1 MNTYPAEI
9 VHFLIECIDAA
20 PKVRDDEFADVDN
33 ATIERIADTL
43 PSRCGRVGYSAQEN
57 AEHALSE
64 AEAEAEAEENEAISA
79 RWYQHLADTIAQ
91 LRVNNPG
98 ERVEIDAIAKLL
110 APMDPHA

>member
-33 ATIERIADTL
+33 ATVERIADTL

-57 AEHALSE
+57 AERALSE
-64 AEAEAEAEENEAISA
+64 AEAAESEAISA

-110 APMDPHA
+110 APMNPHA

>member
-1 MNTYPAEI
+1 MNYPADI
-9 VHFLIECIDAA
+9 VNFLIECIDAA
-20 PKVRDDEFADVDN
+20 PKVRDDEFADADN

-57 AEHALSE
+57 AEHALT
-64 AEAEAEAEENEAISA
+64 EAEAEESEAISA

-91 LRVNNPG
+91 LRANNPD

-110 APMDPHA
+110 APLNPHV

>member
-1 MNTYPAEI
+1 MSYPAEI

-33 ATIERIADTL
+33 ATVERIADTL

-57 AEHALSE
+57 AEHALT
-64 AEAEAEAEENEAISA
+64 EAEESEAISA

-91 LRVNNPG
+91 LRANKPD

-110 APMDPHA
+110 APLNPHV